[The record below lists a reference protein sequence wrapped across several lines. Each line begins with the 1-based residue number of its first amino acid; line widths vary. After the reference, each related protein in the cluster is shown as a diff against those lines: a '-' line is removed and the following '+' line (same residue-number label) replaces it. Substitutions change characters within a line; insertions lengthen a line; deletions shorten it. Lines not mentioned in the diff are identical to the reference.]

1 MGGGHAGGSVFPP
14 ADPARGSPG
23 AADPFAYGC
32 DASHRPCVRHVRH
45 HPHPHWWRTRYRD
58 PDTGAV
64 QLQPRISDE
73 RLASGRRIGMAHRC
87 RSDRRRRGLSAP
99 CSRARGDMTRL
110 IVLLAALGAF
120 LLPLVWTVLAAFGI
134 LPDNS
139 TTPPSWKGSLT
150 LGHFAEIG
158 VAEPTFW
165 QELATSTAS
174 AVCAAALTVGVAFL
188 GAYGLARSTF
198 RAGRTLTQGFLV
210 LASLPAMAYIIPL
223 SDVMRRVHLV
233 DTFAGV
239 VLAEAAVTTP
249 LAVFVL
255 HGALAHLSPE
265 WDEAAVLDGA
275 GLFRV
280 LGQVVLPLV
289 APSVAAT
296 AIVLFV
302 IDWNMLL
309 VPLVLTSGEIKT
321 IPVGMSDFFTFERE
335 LDWPTAAAAL
345 VVSLTPLGLLV
356 AVFHRLLERFRLDL
370 QNGRDI
376 G

>member
-1 MGGGHAGGSVFPP
+1 
-14 ADPARGSPG
+14 
-23 AADPFAYGC
+23 
-32 DASHRPCVRHVRH
+32 
-45 HPHPHWWRTRYRD
+45 
-58 PDTGAV
+58 
-64 QLQPRISDE
+64 
-73 RLASGRRIGMAHRC
+73 
-87 RSDRRRRGLSAP
+87 
-99 CSRARGDMTRL
+99 MTRL
-110 IVLLAALGAF
+110 ILLLAALGAF
-120 LLPLVWTVLAAFGI
+120 LVPLVWTVLAAFGI

-174 AVCAAALTVGVAFL
+174 AVCAAALTVGIAFL
-188 GAYGLARSTF
+188 AAYGIARSSF
-198 RAGRTLTQGFLV
+198 RAGRALTQGFLV
-210 LASLPAMAYIIPL
+210 LASLPVMAYIIPL

-239 VLAEAAVTTP
+239 VLAEAAVTAP
-249 LAVFVL
+249 LGVFVL
-255 HGALAHLSPE
+255 HGALVNLSPE
-265 WDEAAVLDGA
+265 WEEAALLDGA
-275 GLFRV
+275 GLFRI
-280 LGQVVLPLV
+280 LGRVVFPLV
-289 APSVAAT
+289 ASSVAAT

-345 VVSLTPLGLLV
+345 VVSLAPLGLLV
-356 AVFHRLLERFRLDL
+356 AAFHRLLEKFRFNL
-370 QNGRDI
+370 QNR
-376 G
+376 

>member
-1 MGGGHAGGSVFPP
+1 
-14 ADPARGSPG
+14 
-23 AADPFAYGC
+23 
-32 DASHRPCVRHVRH
+32 
-45 HPHPHWWRTRYRD
+45 
-58 PDTGAV
+58 
-64 QLQPRISDE
+64 
-73 RLASGRRIGMAHRC
+73 
-87 RSDRRRRGLSAP
+87 
-99 CSRARGDMTRL
+99 MTRVIL
-110 IVLLAALGAF
+110 LLAALAAF
-120 LLPLVWTVLAAFGI
+120 LLPLVWTVLASFGL

-139 TTPPSWKGSLT
+139 TTPPSWKGSFT

-239 VLAEAAVTTP
+239 VLAEAAVTAP

-255 HGALAHLSPE
+255 HGALANLSPE
-265 WDEAAVLDGA
+265 WEEAALLDGA

-280 LGQVVLPLV
+280 LGRIVFPLV
-289 APSVAAT
+289 GPSVAAT

-345 VVSLTPLGLLV
+345 VVSLAPLGLLV